1 MIPETQPRRRLEQ
14 VTGIGLVNLATFT
27 WATNMVLGRWL
38 RDDIG
43 PLTLAAARFLIASVL
58 FAALLQRQPPEE
70 RHLGQSRWLL
80 LGMALSGVAVF
91 APTLYLGLR
100 FTTAVNATLMNGLG
114 PLITG
119 FLAALLI
126 REPMSGRQVTGAI
139 VGLIGVVSLIS
150 GGSFIFPLGGSA
162 TDWEAVRSSWG
173 DLIVLTAVALWGL
186 YSVLGRQVMRGR
198 SALSATAFSAF
209 LGLPLL
215 LLAATW
221 EVQAFPGCAPPGTH
235 FGRCVHWGSPYSN
248 RLSGLECGGS
258 SPGGQRRDDVLQ
270 HAASVWC
277 LAGVLIPGGVYRTS
291 PFVRRR
297 VDYRRW
303 DICRIGA
310 LSGAATQLTLVRYS
324 SSTGMAQFAQ
334 HGVRDHAHQVR
345 LGVSRVYG

>member
-1 MIPETQPRRRLEQ
+1 MMIPETQPRRRLEQ

-58 FAALLQRQPPEE
+58 FAALLQRRPTEE

-139 VGLIGVVSLIS
+139 VGLIGIVSLIS
-150 GGSFIFPLGGSA
+150 GNSFIFPLGGSA
-162 TDWEAVRSSWG
+162 TGWEAVRSSGG
-173 DLIVLTAVALWGL
+173 DLIVLAAVALWGL
-186 YSVLGRQVMRGR
+186 YSVLGRQVMRDR

-221 EVQAFPGCAPPGTH
+221 EVQAFPVALRPALILAVVYIGVAPTVIGFLAWNAGVRRLGASGAMMFYNTLPLYGALM
-235 FGRCVHWGSPYSN
+235 GSLFLGESIGPAH
-248 RLSGLECGGS
+248 LVG
-258 SPGGQRRDDVLQ
+258 
-270 HAASVWC
+270 
-277 LAGVLIPGGVYRTS
+277 GVLIIGGGI
-291 PFVRRR
+291 FA
-297 VDYRRW
+297 
-303 DICRIGA
+303 A
-310 LSGAATQLTLVRYS
+310 LGRSQERPRS
-324 SSTGMAQFAQ
+324 
-334 HGVRDHAHQVR
+334 
-345 LGVSRVYG
+345 